1 MRTLGIALTNADR
14 LKGSIMRKIL
24 SKLIQNIS
32 PFDDVEKG
40 HIADA
45 LAWMASGAEVYKIKG
60 PAIPPKH
67 LTAYGVLIDKGAKK
81 ILLVDHIKA
90 ELWLPAGGHVDRDEH
105 PRATVAREIQ
115 EELGI
120 VVEFLSDD
128 PVFLTETV
136 TVGKTAGHTDVCFW
150 YALRGDETQAIVY
163 DTKEFNGY
171 RWFGFDE
178 ILQEEKPI
186 FDVQMKRFL
195 RKWRGIIKS

>member
-1 MRTLGIALTNADR
+1 MRET
-14 LKGSIMRKIL
+14 L
-24 SKLIQNIS
+24 SKLIRQIS
-32 PFDDVEKG
+32 PFDDREKE

-45 LAWMASGAEVYKIKG
+45 LAWIASGAEIYKIKG
-60 PAIPPKH
+60 PDIPPKH
-67 LTAYGVLIDKGAKK
+67 LTAYGVFIDTTAKK

-105 PRATVAREIQ
+105 PKATVAREIK

-120 VVEFLSDD
+120 DAEFLLDD

-150 YALRGDETQAIVY
+150 YVLRGDVNAPIRF
-163 DTKEFNGY
+163 DPKEFCAI

-186 FDVQMKRFL
+186 FDAHMKRFL
-195 RKWRGIIKS
+195 GKMTNL

>member
-1 MRTLGIALTNADR
+1 MRDIYVHMR
-14 LKGSIMRKIL
+14 EKIMELLR
-24 SKLIQNIS
+24 SVS
-32 PFDDVEKG
+32 PFDDIEKS

-45 LAWMASGAEVYKIKG
+45 LAWIGSGTEVYKIKG
-60 PAIPPKH
+60 PDIPPKH
-67 LTAYGVLIDKGAKK
+67 LTAYGVLIDEGAKK

-105 PRATVAREIQ
+105 PRATVVREIQ

-120 VVEFLSDD
+120 VAEFLSDD

-150 YALRGDETQAIVY
+150 YALRGDMMQSLVY
-163 DTKEFNGY
+163 DEKEFNGY
-171 RWFGFDE
+171 RWFSFDE

-186 FDVQMKRFL
+186 FDPHMKRFL
-195 RKWRGIIKS
+195 RKWREMMKN